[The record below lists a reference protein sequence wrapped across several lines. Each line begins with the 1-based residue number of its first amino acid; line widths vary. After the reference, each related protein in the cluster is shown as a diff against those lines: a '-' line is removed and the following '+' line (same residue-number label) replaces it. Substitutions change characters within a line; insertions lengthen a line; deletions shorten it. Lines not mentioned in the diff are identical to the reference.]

1 MAYLNLVQNVALQN
15 DNIVQRLFVNNLQ
28 QQNLMMLGLGY
39 LVLRDRRRRR
49 QEREQQARRPR
60 RWYTKPW
67 VLGRQMHS
75 QYRNLFEEMDADCQ
89 GDYMSYVRMDR
100 ESFHELLERVGPRI
114 RVHNR

>member
-1 MAYLNLVQNVALQN
+1 MAYLNFGQNVALEN
-15 DNIVQRLFVNNLQ
+15 LQRLYVNNLQ
-28 QQNLMMLGLGY
+28 QQNLMMMGLGY

-49 QEREQQARRPR
+49 EEAEQAARQRRPR

-75 QYRNLFEEMDADCQ
+75 QYRNIFEEMDAHCQ
-89 GDYMSYVRMDR
+89 GDYMAYVRMDR
-100 ESFHELLERVGPRI
+100 DSFHEVLERVGPRI